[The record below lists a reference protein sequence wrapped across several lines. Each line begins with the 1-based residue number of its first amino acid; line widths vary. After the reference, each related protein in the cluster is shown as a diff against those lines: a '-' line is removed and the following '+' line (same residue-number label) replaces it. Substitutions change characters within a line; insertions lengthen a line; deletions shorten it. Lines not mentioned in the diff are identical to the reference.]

1 MTIYCPKCKKLWDEK
16 DFKNN
21 QTIENWC
28 CLVRGVRCECGAG
41 IGSVVWV
48 TDLESLKRLEGLSDG
63 D

>member
-1 MTIYCPKCKKLWDEK
+1 MTLYCPKCRKLWEEK
-16 DFKNN
+16 GFLNN

-48 TDLESLKRLEGLSDG
+48 TDLESLKKVEQLP
-63 D
+63 